1 MNAQPPEGARQS
13 ARVGERIAKR
23 MARAGLCSRRE
34 AEQWIAQ
41 GRVSVDGVTLASP
54 ACVVTDRSVIA
65 VDGKTL
71 GAPERVRL
79 FRYHKPEGL
88 IVSAHDPQGRPTVFE
103 RLPPG
108 LPRLISVGRLDLNSQ
123 GLLLLTN
130 DGAVARKL
138 ELPANGW
145 TRRYRVRVHGE
156 VDEAKLAS
164 LSKGVTIEGIHYGA
178 IEAKLERRQRSNAW
192 IAIALTEGKNREI
205 RRIMDYLGLPVSR
218 LIRVAF
224 GPFSLGD
231 LPPGAI
237 AEVDP
242 RSVDAQLGL
251 APPAK
256 KLGWA
261 KAKPRA
267 KPSHKKHAHRRG

>member
-1 MNAQPPEGARQS
+1 MNDQAPDGA
-13 ARVGERIAKR
+13 GERIAKR

-34 AEQWIAQ
+34 AEQWIVQ
-41 GRVSVDGVTLASP
+41 GRVSVDGVTLTSP
-54 ACVVTDRSVIA
+54 ACVVTDKSVIA
-65 VDGKTL
+65 VDGKKL

-88 IVSAHDPQGRPTVFE
+88 IVSAHDPHGRPTVFE

-164 LSKGVTIEGIHYGA
+164 LAKGVTIEGIHYGA

-192 IAIALTEGKNREI
+192 IAIALSEGKNREI

-261 KAKPRA
+261 KAKPRT

>member
-1 MNAQPPEGARQS
+1 MGEPQAK
-13 ARVGERIAKR
+13 GERIAKR
-23 MARAGLCSRRE
+23 IARAGLCSRRE

-41 GRVSVDGVTLASP
+41 GRVAVDGAVLTSP
-54 ACVVTDRSVIA
+54 AVVVTDASHIV
-65 VDGKTL
+65 VDGKKL

-88 IVSAHDPQGRPTVFE
+88 IVSANDPQGRPTIFQQ
-103 RLPPG
+103 LPPG

-138 ELPANGW
+138 ELPANAW
-145 TRRYRVRVHGE
+145 TRRYRVRVHGT
-156 VDEAKLAS
+156 VDEQALAG
-164 LSKGVTIEGIHYGA
+164 LAKGVTIEGVHYGPIMA
-178 IEAKLERRQRSNAW
+178 TLERRQRSNAW
-192 IAIALTEGKNREI
+192 IALALTEGKNREI

-224 GPFSLGD
+224 GPFTLGD

-237 AEVDP
+237 AEIEPRGVDL
-242 RSVDAQLGL
+242 QLGL
-251 APPAK
+251 APPPK
-256 KLGWA
+256 KTGWA
-261 KAKPRA
+261 KAKPRP
-267 KPSHKKHAHRRG
+267 KPGHKKHAHRRG